1 MLGTKIRMV
10 VQRDTWNYQITKTV
24 LVEKMAQTS
33 SIWLLVVKKIMDTLM
48 ENFLSQEETSWS
60 QMARTGDGV
69 NRTCAKAK
77 AATAL

>member
-33 SIWLLVVKKIMDTLM
+33 SIWLLVVKKRLWIH
-48 ENFLSQEETSWS
+48 SWKTFFPKRR
-60 QMARTGDGV
+60 QAG
-69 NRTCAKAK
+69 AKWPG
-77 AATAL
+77 LEMV